1 MLEAKNKTVWYDQDA
16 EDLSKKGMK
25 NGVRNA
31 RNVLIFLS
39 DGVMSSQWCRMEMRW
54 GKQFGCGFVG
64 LQEMD
69 ERHNAADFEKEKRL
83 APSDLRHL
91 LQDFEVIAKIV
102 LQLSY
107 KSRWG
112 HHRDESVDWLIYR
125 RCTDRCCLAVDG
137 GVCTCTSSSV
147 HTAGENLRWKR

>member
-91 LQDFEVIAKIV
+91 LQDYEVIAEIV

-112 HHRDESVDWLIYR
+112 HRVAVKVLNGLYIVGALIR
-125 RCTDRCCLAVDG
+125 ACCLAVDG
-137 GVCTCTSSSV
+137 GVYTLRAVSSIPP
-147 HTAGENLRWKR
+147 AKI